1 MNPMIRHLAN
11 RPRQPRDELGRAAW
25 VEMAQE
31 FAAAPPLTVHAAQPE
46 VLAAVWAV
54 LRETVLVPG
63 SVPRETK
70 EAIATTVSAVNACP
84 YCVDVHGMF
93 RRAAQH
99 AEAAPEAELAAAV
112 AWARACRSP
121 EDAKLAAPPFSREQ
135 APETVGTAAAF
146 TYINRIVTVLLD
158 ESPFPRGVRFLRGPL
173 SRLAGRFLAR
183 TVGRPLAPGAAVARL
198 PAVAVP
204 PALAWASPR
213 PTIAAAFAQ
222 LGAATDRAVTPVVP
236 PAARQ
241 RVVTVLAEW
250 RGEEPL
256 FGRQWLD
263 DACAGLPPRESAA
276 ARLGVLTALAPA
288 RVTAED
294 VAAFA
299 ADQPGDAA
307 LVALLAWSA
316 YQTTHRAAGWLCG
329 PYREFREMP

>member
-1 MNPMIRHLAN
+1 MNLMIRHLAHPP
-11 RPRQPRDELGRAAW
+11 RPPSDEPGRAAW
-25 VEMAQE
+25 VEMARE

-63 SVPRETK
+63 TVPREVK

-93 RRAAQH
+93 QRAARH
-99 AEAAPEAELAAAV
+99 AGATPEAELVAAV

-121 EDAKLAAPPFSREQ
+121 EDERLATPPFSREQ
-135 APETVGTAAAF
+135 APEMVGTAAAF
-146 TYINRIVTVLLD
+146 TYINRIVSVLLD

-173 SRLAGRFLAR
+173 SRLGGRFLAR
-183 TVGRPLAPGAAVARL
+183 TVGRPLVPGAAVSRL

-204 PALAWASPR
+204 PALAWARSR
-213 PTIAAAFAQ
+213 PAIAMAFAQ
-222 LGAATDRAVTPVVP
+222 LGAATDRAAAPVMP
-236 PAARQ
+236 LAARQ

-250 RGEEPL
+250 RGDEPP
-256 FGRQWLD
+256 FGRLWLD
-263 DACAGLPPRESAA
+263 DASAGLEPRETAA
-276 ARLGVLTALAPA
+276 ARLAVLTALAPA
-288 RVTAED
+288 RVSAED
-294 VAAFA
+294 VAAFT

>member
-1 MNPMIRHLAN
+1 MNLMIRHLAHPP
-11 RPRQPRDELGRAAW
+11 RPPSDELGRAAW
-25 VEMAQE
+25 VEMARE

-63 SVPRETK
+63 TVPREVK
-70 EAIATTVSAVNACP
+70 EAIATTVSAVNTCS

-93 RRAAQH
+93 RRAAHH
-99 AEAAPEAELAAAV
+99 AGATSEADLAAAV
-112 AWARACRSP
+112 AWAHACRSP
-121 EDAKLAAPPFSREQ
+121 EDPRLAAPAFSREQ
-135 APETVGTAAAF
+135 APEAVGTAAAF

-173 SRLAGRFLAR
+173 SRIAGRFLAR
-183 TVGRPLAPGAAVARL
+183 TVDRPLVPGAAVARL
-198 PAVAVP
+198 PAVELP
-204 PALAWASPR
+204 LALAWAR
-213 PTIAAAFAQ
+213 PQPAIATAFAQ
-222 LGAATDRAVTPVVP
+222 LGAATDRAVAPVMP
-236 PAARQ
+236 LAARQ

-250 RGEEPL
+250 RGEDPP
-256 FGRQWLD
+256 FGRVWLD
-263 DACAGLPPRESAA
+263 EAVVGLATEDLAA
-276 ARLGVLTALAPA
+276 ARLAVLTALAPE

-294 VAAFA
+294 VATFA